1 MWNAPSKHGDY
12 VSGWCYGGVQEE
24 SLYETGVLRFCQSS
38 GCETLDCLPPQFQFK
53 GDVDYTKNGGQL

>member
-1 MWNAPSKHGDY
+1 MWNA
-12 VSGWCYGGVQEE
+12 GGVQEE